1 MTKEESLMMIFKLS
15 SRVKEAIIVLLESES
30 PLELAEEI
38 RRFNNEKE
46 SK

>member
-1 MTKEESLMMIFKLS
+1 MMIFKLS
-15 SRVKEAIIVLLESES
+15 PRVKEAIIVLLESEN

-38 RRFNNEKE
+38 KRFNEKE